1 MNEVIHSL
9 QNPRVKNWKKLL
21 TAKGRKQ
28 SNCYLIEGWHLVEEA
43 LRSETVVCEVLVD
56 ARRLADYQK
65 LLADWPQ
72 SPLTAI
78 DKAVCDVLTTTQT
91 PPGIWAVVQHPYGS
105 VPQQWPVG
113 RYVALDGVQDPGNV
127 GTIIR
132 TADALGFAGVL
143 LGKGTADHLSSKVL
157 RAMQGSQFHLPVYQ
171 VSLPEVLPHLQQAG
185 MAVYGTQ
192 LSAQAQPL
200 PQIRPETQCVLVV
213 GNEGQG
219 VSADVLQLVDAAV
232 FIPMAGRAESLNV
245 AVAAGILMYQMAQ
258 PS

>member
-28 SNCYLIEGWHLVEEA
+28 SNRYLIEGWHLVEEA

-78 DKAVCDVLTTTQT
+78 DKAVCDVLTKTQT
-91 PPGIWAVVQHPYGS
+91 PPGIWAVVQHPYDS

-113 RYVALDGVQDPGNV
+113 RYVALDG
-127 GTIIR
+127 
-132 TADALGFAGVL
+132 L
-143 LGKGTADHLSSKVL
+143 
-157 RAMQGSQFHLPVYQ
+157 
-171 VSLPEVLPHLQQAG
+171 
-185 MAVYGTQ
+185 
-192 LSAQAQPL
+192 
-200 PQIRPETQCVLVV
+200 
-213 GNEGQG
+213 
-219 VSADVLQLVDAAV
+219 
-232 FIPMAGRAESLNV
+232 
-245 AVAAGILMYQMAQ
+245 
-258 PS
+258 